1 MIKKALIAIS
11 VASMF
16 ALVGAEALIAA
27 EDVSLNI
34 GGRVRGFIMMTDSTN
49 DGTTSVSKPMHMKA
63 DSRFGA
69 SGSKKDGAYTGS
81 FHVER
86 AFNNGAAAGEG
97 NRNAFVKLATAGWS
111 VALGKQAQPYICHTG
126 KVDLDTIGGND
137 CPMWSGRNES
147 LGFQLN
153 NVGPATVKLNYQAN
167 NVAGTDEHQT
177 RVIPAVSME
186 VAGLNLDLVI
196 VSGSTKGDKGWG
208 MADNATATKSTEAQT
223 ALAVSGSAGAISY
236 AVGMNNSSTKIGD
249 ADATAGSIITLGLK
263 YSLGAT
269 GDIGFL
275 YDSNNTATGD
285 AKTTASGMRFSYGTT
300 IAGVRIGAGIR
311 NASSKAA
318 ADADTATSSKM
329 SLGFQYGF

>member
-11 VASMF
+11 VASTF
-16 ALVGAEALIAA
+16 ALVGAELLVAA
-27 EDVSLNI
+27 EEVSLKV
-34 GGRVRGFIMMTDSTN
+34 GGRVRGYVMMTDSAN
-49 DGTTSVSKPMHMKA
+49 DGTATTSKPMHFKA

-69 SGSKKDGAYTGS
+69 SGSKKVDGMTGS
-81 FHVER
+81 FQVER
-86 AFNNGAAAGEG
+86 DFNKGAQGGEG
-97 NRNAFVKLATAGWS
+97 NRNAYVKLATPGWAVS
-111 VALGKQAQPYICHTG
+111 LGKQAQPYICLTG
-126 KVDLDTIGGND
+126 KVDLDVTGGND

-208 MADNATATKSTEAQT
+208 MADNATPTKSTEAQT
-223 ALAVSGSAGAISY
+223 ALAVSGDAGAISY
-236 AVGMNNSSTKIGD
+236 AVGMNNSSNKIGD
-249 ADATAGSIITLGLK
+249 ADAIAASILTLGLK
-263 YSLGAT
+263 YSLGDT

-275 YDSNNTATGD
+275 YDSTNTT
-285 AKTTASGMRFSYGTT
+285 Y
-300 IAGVRIGAGIR
+300 
-311 NASSKAA
+311 
-318 ADADTATSSKM
+318 
-329 SLGFQYGF
+329 

>member
-34 GGRVRGFIMMTDSTN
+34 GGRVRGYIMMTDSSN

-63 DSRFGA
+63 DSRLGA

-147 LGFQLN
+147 L
-153 NVGPATVKLNYQAN
+153 
-167 NVAGTDEHQT
+167 
-177 RVIPAVSME
+177 
-186 VAGLNLDLVI
+186 
-196 VSGSTKGDKGWG
+196 
-208 MADNATATKSTEAQT
+208 
-223 ALAVSGSAGAISY
+223 
-236 AVGMNNSSTKIGD
+236 
-249 ADATAGSIITLGLK
+249 
-263 YSLGAT
+263 
-269 GDIGFL
+269 
-275 YDSNNTATGD
+275 
-285 AKTTASGMRFSYGTT
+285 
-300 IAGVRIGAGIR
+300 
-311 NASSKAA
+311 
-318 ADADTATSSKM
+318 
-329 SLGFQYGF
+329 